1 MGNYAVIQ
9 KSTIDG
15 YEISA
20 TKEVVELT
28 VAQSRQ
34 TVSISN
40 SPKNPLEG
48 LMLNSILDSSLIPR
62 SARVARSL
70 LDTSLLDN
78 PTVTGNA
85 NATTTTTVFGNK
97 TTTITREES
106 NIKYIFK
113 PITISIPGVYQ
124 SYSQDGVLKKKEV
137 VVDSN
142 TNTTKIIWEY
152 TTTVGGVNSNI
163 TSIRNAFST
172 TTDSG
177 LGEPKITSIM
187 KDGVAITPNTTYYG
201 NFDNFKSA
209 TDNLPVGNGT
219 YVYTIETPVVIP
231 SDNYSLDYRSE
242 VTVDAPK
249 GSKLTYNGTSV
260 TLTQKETRTL
270 STADTITLPAK
281 NDGGPLGD
289 LKVDTVNTSNTNR
302 TIGKYRDNDDK
313 VIEWTSSQLNDTST
327 TQSFTFDVA
336 LDSSQAAHEYK
347 VYIYE
352 PSNGTYTETKAEK
365 VATPGNQITV
375 DNVPAGA
382 VALVKTVTN
391 VKDEKLITPF
401 QEHN

>member
-1 MGNYAVIQ
+1 M
-9 KSTIDG
+9 
-15 YEISA
+15 
-20 TKEVVELT
+20 
-28 VAQSRQ
+28 
-34 TVSISN
+34 
-40 SPKNPLEG
+40 
-48 LMLNSILDSSLIPR
+48 
-62 SARVARSL
+62 
-70 LDTSLLDN
+70 
-78 PTVTGNA
+78 
-85 NATTTTTVFGNK
+85 
-97 TTTITREES
+97 
-106 NIKYIFK
+106 
-113 PITISIPGVYQ
+113 
-124 SYSQDGVLKKKEV
+124 
-137 VVDSN
+137 VDSN

-281 NDGGPLGD
+281 MMVVL
-289 LKVDTVNTSNTNR
+289 
-302 TIGKYRDNDDK
+302 
-313 VIEWTSSQLNDTST
+313 
-327 TQSFTFDVA
+327 
-336 LDSSQAAHEYK
+336 
-347 VYIYE
+347 
-352 PSNGTYTETKAEK
+352 
-365 VATPGNQITV
+365 
-375 DNVPAGA
+375 
-382 VALVKTVTN
+382 
-391 VKDEKLITPF
+391 
-401 QEHN
+401 